1 MCVQSCRETAR
12 AGARHG
18 PRRPRRPHTPRPGFR
33 GRAAGS
39 RTSQRAEE
47 PKSERER
54 PWPRTKSRVLQGST
68 IHYAYAALHQSP
80 NCHVP
85 TAKVHDRNNTLDSL
99 NYSPGYHP
107 RSALGLASRGRGRDN
122 QGRKF
127 KLWLELRRLPQ
138 ILLVLVRHTIN

>member
-1 MCVQSCRETAR
+1 MCVRTEIYLIFFGLLNANGSPSCYMPLKAVS
-12 AGARHG
+12 
-18 PRRPRRPHTPRPGFR
+18 PTPLYYP
-33 GRAAGS
+33 
-39 RTSQRAEE
+39 
-47 PKSERER
+47 
-54 PWPRTKSRVLQGST
+54 LT